1 MTLRL
6 LSGLTAA
13 GVDAAVA
20 QAVEDHTPGIEL
32 GYSERTS
39 NYAAA
44 AGGTIT
50 GLSLT
55 VTGQGRP
62 VDIEFRCKGVF
73 HSAYPTTAALIDT
86 TIVDA
91 SANIIGSSRIQVWSA
106 SDGPAVYIKARKVLT
121 ADVEYVFTVNVS
133 QNTAGT
139 HTFIGSAARP
149 IYLMATSR

>member
-6 LSGLTAA
+6 LSGLTTA
-13 GVDAAVA
+13 GVDAAVQ

-50 GLSLT
+50 GISVT
-55 VTGQGRP
+55 VVGQGRP
-62 VDIEFRCKGVF
+62 VDIEFRCKG
-73 HSAYPTTAALIDT
+73 AYHTVIGTLLDT

-91 SANIIGSSRIQVWSA
+91 SANIIGSARIQTWST
-106 SDGPAVYIKARKVLT
+106 SDGPVVGIRARKVLT
-121 ADVEYVFTVNVS
+121 DGVSYTYTVTVS
-133 QNTAGT
+133 QNAAGT

-149 IYLMATSR
+149 IWLSVVSR